1 MRSTWLR
8 GLVGLPLILLIMG
21 GCEPKQSG
29 VKQLG
34 NLLWG
39 RYQEQIKLSRE
50 DAVAKYDY
58 CPTGGC
64 VVRLEEVE
72 IRPKWVKPGD
82 SITLTTSYT
91 ILTPEKI
98 AIPVTITR
106 EVRFQGQTVGQIKAT
121 ETRNPNGT
129 WENQVD
135 IQLPPKAEPGTYTL
149 VVKVTTGYGMAQKST
164 TFTVW

>member
-1 MRSTWLR
+1 MRSNLQR
-8 GLVGLPLILLIMG
+8 SLIGLGLVIILISA
-21 GCEPKQSG
+21 CEPKQSG
-29 VKQLG
+29 VKGLS

-50 DAVAKYDY
+50 DAVAKYNY

-91 ILTPEKI
+91 ILTPEKL
-98 AIPVTITR
+98 AIPVTISR
-106 EVRFQGQTVGQIKAT
+106 AVRYQGQSVGQTKVT
-121 ETRNPNGT
+121 ETRTPNGT

-135 IQLPPKAEPGTYTL
+135 INLPPQAEPGTYTL
-149 VVKVTTGYGMAQKST
+149 VVKVTTGYGMAQKSA

>member
-1 MRSTWLR
+1 MPSTWQR
-8 GLVGLPLILLIMG
+8 CWIGLSLMIILISA
-21 GCEPKQSG
+21 CEPKQSG

-50 DAVAKYDY
+50 DAAAKYNY

-72 IRPKWVKPGD
+72 ISPKWVQPGD

-91 ILTPEKI
+91 ILTPEKL
-98 AIPVTITR
+98 AIPVTIAQA
-106 EVRFQGQTVGQIKAT
+106 VRYQGRTVGQVKVT

-135 IQLPPKAEPGTYTL
+135 IQLPAQAEPGTYTL
-149 VVKVTTGYGMAQKST
+149 VVKVTTGYGMAQQEVE
-164 TFTVW
+164 FTVF